1 MENFETIQISSTSIV
16 SNRFPG
22 TVQSKKSLR
31 RATRVLNRVLRSSGS
46 RDELLRERV
55 SQAVGVIN
63 QTGCTET
70 AILQTRPA
78 DSLGRIASR
87 VIRRLST
94 RS

>member
-16 SNRFPG
+16 SNRFP
-22 TVQSKKSLR
+22 VQSKKSLR